1 MFEFRHD
8 LAIPKEDI
16 EARREYILF
25 VIKDRIDQPEKYE
38 LEWFSKYSQYGHSHR
53 KIGFDISNTVW
64 EQEILS

>member
-1 MFEFRHD
+1 MFELRD
-8 LAIPKEDI
+8 VLAIPKEDI

-25 VIKDRIDQPEKYE
+25 VIKDRIDHAEKYD

-53 KIGFDISNTVW
+53 KIGFNISNTVW